1 MLVEMP
7 SFALAFGRLRQEDCK
22 LEVGLDY
29 AVRLCLDLPASPA
42 ASPPKK
48 LWDRE
53 MAQRLGALAVVLVTL
68 GLSLNT

>member
-1 MLVEMP
+1 MILSSGEKNMLVEMP

-42 ASPPKK
+42 ASPPKSFGIERW
-48 LWDRE
+48 LR
-53 MAQRLGALAVVLVTL
+53 G
-68 GLSLNT
+68 

>member
-42 ASPPKK
+42 ASPPKSFGIERW
-48 LWDRE
+48 LR
-53 MAQRLGALAVVLVTL
+53 G
-68 GLSLNT
+68 